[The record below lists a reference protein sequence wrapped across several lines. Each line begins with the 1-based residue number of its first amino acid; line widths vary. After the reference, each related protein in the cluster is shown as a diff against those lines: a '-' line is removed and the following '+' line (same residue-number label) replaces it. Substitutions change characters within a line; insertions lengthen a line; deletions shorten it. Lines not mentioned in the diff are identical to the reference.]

1 MKRGIYLAKTNT
13 RGTKPQALPEKLT
26 ARCVFSDRTQY
37 GYISN
42 PDNLSMFEAMGWEK
56 VTKKEVA
63 NNRGCQLEMVAAH
76 YSLID
81 YLTRF
86 PMD

>member
-26 ARCVFSDRTQY
+26 ARGLF
-37 GYISN
+37 
-42 PDNLSMFEAMGWEK
+42 
-56 VTKKEVA
+56 
-63 NNRGCQLEMVAAH
+63 MVAEQ